1 MKKGY
6 LCQVEKLIKDL
17 KYIYTNNYPDN
28 SSFIFSIITNIMENI
43 ELYEKN
49 TQFLFAKSLV
59 ELGKSFSVKSTKSK
73 NKEKEKDLHEEEINQ
88 IINHFFTCILKL
100 EKTVSDEH
108 CKYLNELVETLVNN
122 NYRIEIKKEIIDF
135 SNNLGKFGQSYTNR
149 RFSVYFCT
157 VLIRIGSNTKND
169 LYKRL
174 LFLCEDTDRAVK
186 LEIIYHIRYFIK
198 ECSPKF
204 CKDNILQNINLYL
217 EENELSFKSTCIE
230 SLLSFN
236 NLDKFIEIKNFG
248 DELLEKINEIIISDD
263 YITLQNDFLVF
274 ESIFN
279 NLLNISLKFEKYRKL
294 FINLI
299 KKYLQIFFLKKKIEE
314 IEGEGDA
321 NCNTDED
328 YVNNYCEEKE
338 KDVRS
343 KLKIDYIIEKF
354 PDILYIFNEE
364 KDIEFINELMKEG
377 TKVFLKEENK
387 DIFYQK
393 YHLMIN
399 KIPLGNYNLSKGFLD
414 KVFYFL
420 KDNIEPH
427 DIKSYYIYNPKNKNN
442 SNNSFQNNNSL
453 KDVNSP
459 LLSTHKKSSNS
470 NKNISFFNNYNF
482 DNENTINTNKNI
494 EFKESYLNEINNIFK
509 EMLLI
514 KNDEFIIFILCKFD
528 SYYQTMTHLKDW
540 RMFIEMLKALG
551 NLPKY
556 FLFNNSKYNN
566 FSEINQKIFGFC
578 KSLLRNSLNV
588 EIEQEITN
596 LLSELMLYDSECR
609 DAIVDLM
616 KETFL
621 ENKSY
626 FRRRIYLL
634 FCNSIFD
641 KFSFKF
647 IKSKSIYEDI
657 LEKLLKKD
665 NVLVQSWIIKL
676 FNNYSI
682 YEREILSAVN
692 DIQEEQKKS
701 QNLDLL
707 LNIEIKKYVLNS
719 NNYQKNIFNE
729 YKSKNR
735 FKSSEFNKIDN
746 EDKIYKIEHDILVR
760 KKKEE
765 SEANNNLIIF
775 ENKTNNK
782 NKIKN
787 LICGLQ
793 LSLHDN
799 KKSNAKPY
807 YFNKSKKKSNGENLL
822 NGNYYSSQNNH
833 PNLNSNSGGKILQKK
848 SNINNTKKYNVN
860 KEFNGNKFNL
870 INKYYNK
877 NSSKE
882 KNNKSDCQNTLFS
895 PFRGKNNK
903 NV

>member
-1 MKKGY
+1 
-6 LCQVEKLIKDL
+6 
-17 KYIYTNNYPDN
+17 
-28 SSFIFSIITNIMENI
+28 
-43 ELYEKN
+43 
-49 TQFLFAKSLV
+49 
-59 ELGKSFSVKSTKSK
+59 
-73 NKEKEKDLHEEEINQ
+73 
-88 IINHFFTCILKL
+88 
-100 EKTVSDEH
+100 
-108 CKYLNELVETLVNN
+108 
-122 NYRIEIKKEIIDF
+122 
-135 SNNLGKFGQSYTNR
+135 
-149 RFSVYFCT
+149 
-157 VLIRIGSNTKND
+157 
-169 LYKRL
+169 
-174 LFLCEDTDRAVK
+174 
-186 LEIIYHIRYFIK
+186 
-198 ECSPKF
+198 
-204 CKDNILQNINLYL
+204 
-217 EENELSFKSTCIE
+217 
-230 SLLSFN
+230 
-236 NLDKFIEIKNFG
+236 
-248 DELLEKINEIIISDD
+248 
-263 YITLQNDFLVF
+263 
-274 ESIFN
+274 
-279 NLLNISLKFEKYRKL
+279 
-294 FINLI
+294 
-299 KKYLQIFFLKKKIEE
+299 
-314 IEGEGDA
+314 
-321 NCNTDED
+321 
-328 YVNNYCEEKE
+328 
-338 KDVRS
+338 
-343 KLKIDYIIEKF
+343 
-354 PDILYIFNEE
+354 
-364 KDIEFINELMKEG
+364 MKEG

-387 DIFYQK
+387 DIFYKK

-399 KIPLGNYNLSKGFLD
+399 KIPLGSYNLSKSFLD

-427 DIKSYYIYNPKNKNN
+427 DIKNYYIYNPKNKNN
-442 SNNSFQNNNSL
+442 SNNSFSNNNSL
-453 KDVNSP
+453 KEINSP

-540 RMFIEMLKALG
+540 RIFIEMLKALG

-578 KSLLRNSLNV
+578 KSLLRNSLNI

-647 IKSKSIYEDI
+647 IRSKSIYEDI

-676 FNNYSI
+676 FNNYNI
-682 YEREILSAVN
+682 YERELLSAVN

-707 LNIEIKKYVLNS
+707 LNIEIKKYILNS

-735 FKSSEFNKIDN
+735 FKSSEFIKIDN

-775 ENKTNNK
+775 ENKNNK
-782 NKIKN
+782 HKIKS
-787 LICGLQ
+787 LICGIQ
-793 LSLHDN
+793 LPFHDN

-807 YFNKSKKKSNGENLL
+807 LNKSKKKSNGENLL
-822 NGNYYSSQNNH
+822 YGNYYSLQNNH

-848 SNINNTKKYNVN
+848 SNINNTKKTNIN

-870 INKYYNK
+870 INKNY
-877 NSSKE
+877 SKE
-882 KNNKSDCQNTLFS
+882 KNNKSDYQNTLFS
-895 PFRGKNNK
+895 PFSGKNNK

>member
-17 KYIYTNNYPDN
+17 TYIYTNNYPDN
-28 SSFIFSIITNIMENI
+28 TSFIFSIITNIMENI

-59 ELGKSFSVKSTKSK
+59 ELGKSFSVKSAK
-73 NKEKEKDLHEEEINQ
+73 NKNKEKDLHEEEMNQ
-88 IINHFFTCILKL
+88 IINHFFTCIIKL

-122 NYRIEIKKEIIDF
+122 NYRIEIKKGIIDF

-157 VLIRIGSNTKND
+157 ILIRIGSNTKND

-204 CKDNILQNINLYL
+204 CKDNILQNIHLYL

-248 DELLEKINEIIISDD
+248 DELIEKINEIIMSDD
-263 YITLQNDFLVF
+263 YLTLQNDFLVF

-299 KKYLQIFFLKKKIEE
+299 KKYLQIFFLKKKIKE
-314 IEGEGDA
+314 IEGDGDDD
-321 NCNTDED
+321 CNTDED
-328 YVNNYCEEKE
+328 YVKNYCEEKE

-354 PDILYIFNEE
+354 PDILFVFSEG

-377 TKVFLKEENK
+377 TKVFFKEDNK

-399 KIPLGNYNLSKGFLD
+399 KIPLGNYNLSKRFLD
-414 KVFYFL
+414 KVFYFI
-420 KDNIEPH
+420 KDNIEAH
-427 DIKSYYIYNPKNKNN
+427 TIKNYYIYNPKNKNN
-442 SNNSFQNNNSL
+442 SNNSFSNNNSL
-453 KDVNSP
+453 KDINSP
-459 LLSTHKKSSNS
+459 LLSNNKKSSNS

-482 DNENTINTNKNI
+482 NNDNTINSNKNI
-494 EFKESYLNEINNIFK
+494 EFKESYLNEINYIFK

-528 SYYQTMTHLKDW
+528 SYFQIMTHLKDW
-540 RMFIEMLKALG
+540 RIFIEMLKALG

-596 LLSELMLYDSECR
+596 LLSELMLYDSVCR
-609 DAIVDLM
+609 SDIVDLM
-616 KETFL
+616 KEKFL

-647 IKSKSIYEDI
+647 IKSKSIFDDI

-665 NVLVQSWIIKL
+665 NVLVQSWIIQL
-676 FNNYSI
+676 FNNYNI

-707 LNIEIKKYVLNS
+707 LNIEIKKYILNY
-719 NNYQKNIFNE
+719 NNSQKNIFNE

-746 EDKIYKIEHDILVR
+746 EDKIYKIENDILVR

-765 SEANNNLIIF
+765 SEANNNLITF

-782 NKIKN
+782 HKIKN
-787 LICGLQ
+787 LICGIQ
-793 LSLHDN
+793 FPANDN
-799 KKSNAKPY
+799 KKNNAKPY
-807 YFNKSKKKSNGENLL
+807 LMNKSKKKSNGENLI
-822 NGNYYSSQNNH
+822 NGNYFSLQNNH
-833 PNLNSNSGGKILQKK
+833 PNINSNSGGKIIQKK
-848 SNINNTKKYNVN
+848 SNMNNTKKNNVN
-860 KEFNGNKFNL
+860 KEFNGTKFNI

-882 KNNKSDCQNTLFS
+882 KNIKSDYQNTLFS

-903 NV
+903 NL

>member
-6 LCQVEKLIKDL
+6 LCQIEKLIKDL

-59 ELGKSFSVKSTKSK
+59 ELGKSFSVKSSK
-73 NKEKEKDLHEEEINQ
+73 NKNKENDLHEEEMNQ
-88 IINHFFTCILKL
+88 IINHFFTCIIKL

-108 CKYLNELVETLVNN
+108 CKYLNELVEALVKN
-122 NYRIEIKKEIIDF
+122 NYRIEIKKDIIDF

-157 VLIRIGSNTKND
+157 ILIRIGSNTKND

-198 ECSPKF
+198 ECPPKY
-204 CKDNILQNINLYL
+204 CKENILQNINMYL

-230 SLLSFN
+230 SLLSFH

-248 DELLEKINEIIISDD
+248 DELIEKINEIIITDD
-263 YITLQNDFLVF
+263 YLTLQNDFLIF

-279 NLLNISLKFEKYRKL
+279 NLLNISLKLEKYRKL

-299 KKYLQIFFLKKKIEE
+299 KKYLQIYFLKKKIKE
-314 IEGEGDA
+314 IEGGGDKEW
-321 NCNTDED
+321 DSD

-338 KDVRS
+338 NDIRA
-343 KLKIDYIIEKF
+343 KLKVDYIIEKF
-354 PDILYIFNEE
+354 PDILYVVKEE

-377 TKVFLKEENK
+377 TKVFFKEENK
-387 DIFYQK
+387 DIFYKK
-393 YHLMIN
+393 YHLMIS
-399 KIPLGNYNLSKGFLD
+399 KIPLGSYNLSKSFLD

-420 KDNIEPH
+420 KDNIETH
-427 DIKSYYIYNPKNKNN
+427 TIKHYYIYNPKNKNN
-442 SNNSFQNNNSL
+442 SNSFSNNNSL
-453 KDVNSP
+453 KDANSP
-459 LLSTHKKSSNS
+459 LLSNQKKSSNS
-470 NKNISFFNNYNF
+470 NKNISFFSNYNF
-482 DNENTINTNKNI
+482 NNDNNINSNKNI

-540 RMFIEMLKALG
+540 RIFIEMLKALG

-556 FLFNNSKYNN
+556 FLFNNIKYNN
-566 FSEINQKIFGFC
+566 FSEISQKIFGFC
-578 KSLLRNSLNV
+578 KSLLRNSLNI

-596 LLSELMLYDSECR
+596 LLSELMLYDSSCR

-616 KETFL
+616 KESFL

-634 FCNSIFD
+634 FCNSIFE

-676 FNNYSI
+676 FNNYNI
-682 YEREILSAVN
+682 YEREILSAVKE
-692 DIQEEQKKS
+692 IQEEQKKS

-707 LNIEIKKYVLNS
+707 LNIEIKKY
-719 NNYQKNIFNE
+719 
-729 YKSKNR
+729 R
-735 FKSSEFNKIDN
+735 
-746 EDKIYKIEHDILVR
+746 
-760 KKKEE
+760 
-765 SEANNNLIIF
+765 
-775 ENKTNNK
+775 
-782 NKIKN
+782 
-787 LICGLQ
+787 
-793 LSLHDN
+793 
-799 KKSNAKPY
+799 
-807 YFNKSKKKSNGENLL
+807 
-822 NGNYYSSQNNH
+822 SQ
-833 PNLNSNSGGKILQKK
+833 
-848 SNINNTKKYNVN
+848 
-860 KEFNGNKFNL
+860 F
-870 INKYYNK
+870 
-877 NSSKE
+877 
-882 KNNKSDCQNTLFS
+882 
-895 PFRGKNNK
+895 
-903 NV
+903 

>member
-17 KYIYTNNYPDN
+17 TYIYTNNYPDN

-59 ELGKSFSVKSTKSK
+59 ELGKSFSVKSTKNK
-73 NKEKEKDLHEEEINQ
+73 NKENDLHVDEMNQ
-88 IINHFFTCILKL
+88 IINHFFTCIIKL

-108 CKYLNELVETLVNN
+108 CKYLNELVEELVNN

-217 EENELSFKSTCIE
+217 EENELSFRSTCIE

-236 NLDKFIEIKNFG
+236 NLDKFIEINNFG
-248 DELLEKINEIIISDD
+248 DELIEKINEIITSDD

-279 NLLNISLKFEKYRKL
+279 NLLKISLKFEKYRKL

-299 KKYLQIFFLKKKIEE
+299 KKYLQIFFLKKKIKE
-314 IEGEGDA
+314 IEGDGDED
-321 NCNTDED
+321 CDTDED
-328 YVNNYCEEKE
+328 YVKNYCEEKE

-343 KLKIDYIIEKF
+343 KLRIDYIIEKF
-354 PDILYIFNEE
+354 PDILYVFNEE

-377 TKVFLKEENK
+377 TKVFFNEDNK

-399 KIPLGNYNLSKGFLD
+399 KIPLGSYNLSKNFLD

-420 KDNIEPH
+420 KDNIEAH
-427 DIKSYYIYNPKNKNN
+427 AIKNYYIYNPKNKNN
-442 SNNSFQNNNSL
+442 SNNSFSNNNSL
-453 KDVNSP
+453 KDINSP
-459 LLSTHKKSSNS
+459 LLSNHRKSSS
-470 NKNISFFNNYNF
+470 PNKNISIFNNYNF
-482 DNENTINTNKNI
+482 NDDNNINSNKYI

-514 KNDEFIIFILCKFD
+514 KNDEFIICILCKFD

-540 RMFIEMLKALG
+540 RIFIEMLKALG

-556 FLFNNSKYNN
+556 FLFNNIKYNN

-578 KSLLRNSLNV
+578 KNLLRNSLNV

-596 LLSELMLYDSECR
+596 LLSELMLYDNVCR
-609 DAIVDLM
+609 GAIVDLM

-647 IKSKSIYEDI
+647 IKSKLIYEDI

-665 NVLVQSWIIKL
+665 NVLVQCWIIKL

-682 YEREILSAVN
+682 YEREIFSIVN
-692 DIQEEQKKS
+692 EIQDEQKKS

-707 LNIEIKKYVLNS
+707 LNIEIKKYISNS

-746 EDKIYKIEHDILVR
+746 EEKIYKIEHDILVR

-765 SEANNNLIIF
+765 SEANNNLITF

-782 NKIKN
+782 YKIKN
-787 LICGLQ
+787 LICGMQ
-793 LSLHDN
+793 LPLHDN
-799 KKSNAKPY
+799 KKINTKP
-807 YFNKSKKKSNGENLL
+807 FLNNKSKKKSNGENLF

-833 PNLNSNSGGKILQKK
+833 PNLNSNSGGKILPRKL
-848 SNINNTKKYNVN
+848 NMNNNTKKANAN
-860 KEFNGNKFNL
+860 KEFNGSKFNF
-870 INKYYNK
+870 INKYFNK

-882 KNNKSDCQNTLFS
+882 KNNKSDYQNTLFS
-895 PFRGKNNK
+895 PYRGKNNK
-903 NV
+903 NL